1 MLWEAD
7 TLLERPQRC
16 LRARAILIRPASER
30 PSIVLAL
37 TLASVY
43 HWLLSGGL
51 LGGGGGDSGDRG
63 EGGVGGALSS
73 CN

>member
-16 LRARAILIRPASER
+16 LRARAILIRSASER

-37 TLASVY
+37 TLVSVY
-43 HWLLSGGL
+43 HWFLSGGL
-51 LGGGGGDSGDRG
+51 LGGGGVTGESGG
-63 EGGVGGALSS
+63 GGVGGALLS